1 MIMFRYAR
9 HLRLRIR
16 PQYPVTGSLFDKH
29 RSCTNN
35 AQQRHRT
42 RIEILTNRTGTLQ
55 FLLPLQCLL
64 DQRAETHLS
73 RHQLVDLPMSCLQDP
88 TRSLRGRDSPSDLA
102 LNALSTM
109 VPTVVMTVGF
119 RQAIMDVWI
128 VLVIHHASVKL
139 LQAAVDV
146 LFLAAGLPNA

>member
-1 MIMFRYAR
+1 
-9 HLRLRIR
+9 
-16 PQYPVTGSLFDKH
+16 
-29 RSCTNN
+29 
-35 AQQRHRT
+35 
-42 RIEILTNRTGTLQ
+42 
-55 FLLPLQCLL
+55 
-64 DQRAETHLS
+64 
-73 RHQLVDLPMSCLQDP
+73 MSCLQDP